1 MKLFDLHQD
10 LLTHLRFGKQFGQ
23 STQTSFE
30 SIKASSID
38 LVVATAFP
46 CPPTDDQ
53 YHDSV
58 PSLITE
64 ELELYQEFLK
74 ANPDWKLVETASDL
88 LSDKQKIVLHLEG
101 LNVFDGS
108 VAAWK
113 QLEQW
118 RGLGVRS
125 IGTHWNVNNKLGGG
139 TLQPTVGITALG
151 REVIHYLEQNNL
163 VFDLAHMSRQ
173 GFMEAAAITTRPLYV
188 SHGNVDAL
196 CSNARNYTDDQLR
209 LIAETNGVI
218 GVFFANTFVVGRGT
232 VGTIDNVL
240 DHISYIRDFIGIEHI
255 AIGTD
260 LGGIISGGIVGLEH
274 VDQLGNLEDTLLA
287 ADYTEDEIEA
297 ILYKNALRV
306 LRTHLG

>member
-173 GFMEAAAITTRPLYV
+173 GFMDAAAITTRPLYV

-240 DHISYIRDFIGIEHI
+240 DHIRYIRDCIGIEHI

-260 LGGIISGGIVGLEH
+260 
-274 VDQLGNLEDTLLA
+274 
-287 ADYTEDEIEA
+287 
-297 ILYKNALRV
+297 
-306 LRTHLG
+306 